1 MIQQAIQKLVA
12 GQDLARVEV
21 AAVMEEIADG
31 AATPAQIGAFLTGL
45 RLKGETADEIA
56 GAASL
61 IMGQADEARPVVLL
75 RGLAWAE
82 ADAPAATLIRAADED
97 LFR

>member
-1 MIQQAIQKLVA
+1 VTQ
-12 GQDLARVEV
+12 
-21 AAVMEEIADG
+21 
-31 AATPAQIGAFLTGL
+31 TGF
-45 RLKGETADEIA
+45 ADEIA

-61 IMGQADEARPVVLL
+61 VMGQADEARPVVLL
-75 RGLAWAE
+75 RGLAWAG